1 MFKTNRKFYL
11 LDKTNVIFFI
21 VLIFLFIGIFQFQS
35 FKEFIAKYEN
45 VLIDF
50 RFKFSKSSI
59 QSEDIIIV
67 DCCHE
72 YYFWACDAS

>member
-50 RFKFSKSSI
+50 RFKQESNIYEEIRRQVTFVQPKLYW
-59 QSEDIIIV
+59 Q
-67 DCCHE
+67 
-72 YYFWACDAS
+72 